1 MSKENDFPPGLIYN
15 RRNRSLVAKTSFEP
29 PIMEVSIETT
39 NTSRSEEAP
48 QLVYNK
54 RRHSAAGKNG
64 DTLGLLPSF
73 GSDKSKT
80 RNRRHSLMAGP
91 DALRR
96 VSIDI
101 TDDQRKMLQLP
112 RFSQVFGFSTFSGLP
127 MTSYRDPVIG
137 YENTYKMQ
145 PDKKFQPHV
154 ARKVVEK
161 VIDDL
166 LYWDDDVLTDDG
178 TPPNEMKELA
188 AYELAKHKRRS
199 KLTLKM
205 ADEVKDELKQLDF
218 PRYKY
223 VVNVMI
229 GQLKFQGIRVASR
242 CLWDTN
248 VDNSFCV
255 KKEGRHCFV
264 TVLVHAIYYE

>member
-112 RFSQVFGFSTFSGLP
+112 RFSQV
-127 MTSYRDPVIG
+127 
-137 YENTYKMQ
+137 
-145 PDKKFQPHV
+145 
-154 ARKVVEK
+154 
-161 VIDDL
+161 IDDL

>member
-80 RNRRHSLMAGP
+80 HNRRHSLMAGP

-112 RFSQVFGFSTFSGLP
+112 RFSQV
-127 MTSYRDPVIG
+127 
-137 YENTYKMQ
+137 
-145 PDKKFQPHV
+145 
-154 ARKVVEK
+154 
-161 VIDDL
+161 IDDL

-178 TPPNEMKELA
+178 TPPNQKKELA

-255 KKEGRHCFV
+255 EKEGRHCFV